1 MSYSKLINFRWLEC
15 RWFLEGFNMVISLT
29 HTHWNSLQ
37 LDKPRFGTLFTILI
51 EHTELLQTERF
62 Q

>member
-1 MSYSKLINFRWLEC
+1 
-15 RWFLEGFNMVISLT
+15 MVISLT